1 MKTNFRLNVR
11 ERLKEKMK
19 RRKISTEYLF
29 EEDIK
34 KAIDD
39 INENIDKYID
49 KEIDYVI
56 ELISKKCKKGKLEGE
71 DKKKVTSL
79 LLAGRTSEE
88 IHQLDEFKS
97 YPIEEIEKL
106 EKRFATDIL
115 AIQLMPIEEI
125 ARIKGIKKC
134 DVYDLMTKH
143 KVDGKDIV
151 KIRKEKEEEVIRR
164 LERGDSV
171 EEIVNDK
178 ELNICETGAKALE
191 KEVERKSNS
200 AKQITKKAVSKE
212 DRKSVLSLLLQGKAI
227 EEIRTM
233 QEYSAIPD
241 EILRQIYDSNQMRI
255 MAVRLVPINEIV
267 ERMGKLYSTVYTN
280 INKFDYDG
288 KTLKEIKEQK
298 LYQIRTRL
306 ARGESIDILAQD
318 RELNVCREVLEQ
330 EQGKILERSKTTNKT
345 VNASQ
350 QDVQKIKKSANS
362 ESIQETKET
371 ISSTSTQETKKYAS
385 GTLVKK
391 GTIKSA
397 ENQGQK
403 SNLSQKDDSNKKNS
417 KNEDINSKVTKRAT
431 DIINENSQGTKPIS
445 KLDIMRKKYKAKYNN
460 ESSKSS
466 KKQTLTPEENE
477 KINKILVEMLEAVNL
492 CDGKKASSRTLIK
505 SILNNAGLV
514 SGKSVNLDQARQLM
528 SIVESGKIDV
538 SLKYFSREVAEKI
551 KKIRKSAHS
560 TLADAVEAEV
570 DDVSDMSELESL
582 SRMLNADME
591 KGNYHVQNAK
601 SRIQRRIDK
610 IRLEQRMKSLREDI
624 PDDIKAIIEGIAKG
638 ELDIAAAKSVIAEK
652 AAERVRGKKATRF
665 TLTEEQE
672 RRQYLAMI
680 RKALNEQGSKYPIER
695 PEKTIELLEQLTDDT
710 SLTNLNTVIANQT
723 SRKKFDEAQ
732 DLCKEY
738 ISKSKDNMED
748 IAYLNSV
755 RKRIRNEK
763 IGDLVYRTI
772 HSDISAEDE
781 KKFWDLLQQGLSMG
795 NVKMSNINIGRT
807 QDGLRNITLQDIWP
821 DEENEI
827 KK

>member
-1 MKTNFRLNVR
+1 METDFRVNVR

-19 RRKISTEYLF
+19 RRKISAEYLF
-29 EEDIK
+29 EEDVK

-49 KEIDYVI
+49 EEIDYVI
-56 ELISKKCKKGKLEGE
+56 ELISEKCRKGKLDGE
-71 DKKKVTSL
+71 DKKKVT
-79 LLAGRTSEE
+79 
-88 IHQLDEFKS
+88 
-97 YPIEEIEKL
+97 
-106 EKRFATDIL
+106 
-115 AIQLMPIEEI
+115 
-125 ARIKGIKKC
+125 
-134 DVYDLMTKH
+134 
-143 KVDGKDIV
+143 
-151 KIRKEKEEEVIRR
+151 
-164 LERGDSV
+164 
-171 EEIVNDK
+171 
-178 ELNICETGAKALE
+178 
-191 KEVERKSNS
+191 
-200 AKQITKKAVSKE
+200 
-212 DRKSVLSLLLQGKAI
+212 SLLLQGKAI

-233 QEYSAIPD
+233 QEYSAMPD
-241 EILRQIYDSNQMRI
+241 EILRQIYDRNQMRI
-255 MAVRLVPINEIV
+255 MAVRLLPINVIA
-267 ERMGKLYSTVYTN
+267 ERVGKQYITVYNN

-306 ARGESIDILAQD
+306 VQGESIDILAQD
-318 RELNVCREVLEQ
+318 KELNVCREVLEQ
-330 EQGKILERSKTTNKT
+330 EQRKILERSKTTSKT
-345 VNASQ
+345 VKAST

-362 ESIQETKET
+362 TSTQQTEET
-371 ISSTSTQETKKYAS
+371 INTTSTQETKEHAS

-391 GTIKSA
+391 ETIKCA

-417 KNEDINSKVTKRAT
+417 KNKYINSKVTKRAT
-431 DIINENSQGTKPIS
+431 GIINENSQSTKSIS
-445 KLDIMRKKYKAKYNN
+445 KLDIMRKKYKAKYNS

-466 KKQTLTPEENE
+466 KRQTLTPEENE
-477 KINKILVEMLEAVNL
+477 KINKILVEMLEVVNL
-492 CDGKKASSRTLIK
+492 CDGKKASSRILIK

-528 SIVESGKIDV
+528 SIVESRKIDI
-538 SLKYFSREVAEKI
+538 SLKYFSTEVAERI
-551 KKIRKSAHS
+551 RKIRKSVHS

-570 DDVSDMSELESL
+570 DDVSDISELESL
-582 SRMLNADME
+582 YKMLNVDME
-591 KGNYHVQNAK
+591 KSNYHVQNIK
-601 SRIQRRIDK
+601 SKIQRRIDK

-624 PDDIKAIIEGIAKG
+624 PDDIKSIIEGIAKG
-638 ELDIAAAKSVIAEK
+638 KLDIESAKSIIAEK
-652 AAERVRGKKATRF
+652 AAEKVRGKKATRF

-672 RRQYLAMI
+672 RRQYLVII
-680 RKALNEQGSKYPIER
+680 RKALNEQGSKYPIES

-732 DLCKEY
+732 DLCEKY
-738 ISKSKDNMED
+738 ISKLKDNMED
-748 IAYLNSV
+748 RVYLNSIK
-755 RKRIRNEK
+755 KRIRNEK

-781 KKFWDLLQQGLSMG
+781 KKFWDLLQQGLSME

-821 DEENEI
+821 DGEKEI

>member
-1 MKTNFRLNVR
+1 METDIRVNVR

-19 RRKISTEYLF
+19 RRKISAEYLF
-29 EEDIK
+29 EEDVK

-49 KEIDYVI
+49 EEIDYVI
-56 ELISKKCKKGKLEGE
+56 ELISEKCRKGKLDGE
-71 DKKKVTSL
+71 DKKKVT
-79 LLAGRTSEE
+79 
-88 IHQLDEFKS
+88 
-97 YPIEEIEKL
+97 
-106 EKRFATDIL
+106 
-115 AIQLMPIEEI
+115 
-125 ARIKGIKKC
+125 
-134 DVYDLMTKH
+134 
-143 KVDGKDIV
+143 
-151 KIRKEKEEEVIRR
+151 
-164 LERGDSV
+164 
-171 EEIVNDK
+171 
-178 ELNICETGAKALE
+178 
-191 KEVERKSNS
+191 
-200 AKQITKKAVSKE
+200 
-212 DRKSVLSLLLQGKAI
+212 SLLLQGKAI

-233 QEYSAIPD
+233 QEYSAMPD
-241 EILRQIYDSNQMRI
+241 EILRQIYDRNQMRI
-255 MAVRLVPINEIV
+255 MAVRLLPINVIA
-267 ERMGKLYSTVYTN
+267 ERVGKQYITVYNN

-306 ARGESIDILAQD
+306 VQGESIDILAQD
-318 RELNVCREVLEQ
+318 KELNVCREVLEQ
-330 EQGKILERSKTTNKT
+330 EQRKILERSKTTSKT
-345 VNASQ
+345 VKAST

-362 ESIQETKET
+362 TSTQQTEET
-371 ISSTSTQETKKYAS
+371 INTTSTQETKEHAS

-391 GTIKSA
+391 ETIKCA

-417 KNEDINSKVTKRAT
+417 KNKYINSKVTKRAT
-431 DIINENSQGTKPIS
+431 GIINENSQSTKSIS
-445 KLDIMRKKYKAKYNN
+445 KLDIMRKKYKAKYNS

-466 KKQTLTPEENE
+466 KRQTLTPEENE
-477 KINKILVEMLEAVNL
+477 KINKILVEMLEVVNL
-492 CDGKKASSRTLIK
+492 CDGKKASSRILIK

-528 SIVESGKIDV
+528 SIVESRKIDI
-538 SLKYFSREVAEKI
+538 SLKYFSTEVAERI
-551 KKIRKSAHS
+551 RKIRKSVHS

-570 DDVSDMSELESL
+570 DDVSDISELESL
-582 SRMLNADME
+582 YKMLNVDME
-591 KGNYHVQNAK
+591 KSNYHVQNIK
-601 SRIQRRIDK
+601 SKIQRRIDK

-624 PDDIKAIIEGIAKG
+624 PDDIKSIIEGIAKG
-638 ELDIAAAKSVIAEK
+638 KLDIESAKSIIAEK
-652 AAERVRGKKATRF
+652 AAEKVRGKKATRF

-672 RRQYLAMI
+672 RRQYLVII
-680 RKALNEQGSKYPIER
+680 RKALNEQGSKYPIES

-732 DLCKEY
+732 DLCEKY
-738 ISKSKDNMED
+738 ISKLKDNMED
-748 IAYLNSV
+748 RVYLNSIK
-755 RKRIRNEK
+755 KRIRNEK

-821 DEENEI
+821 DGEKEI

>member
-1 MKTNFRLNVR
+1 METNLGLNVR
-11 ERLKEKMK
+11 ERLKEEMK

-29 EEDIK
+29 EVDVK

-39 INENIDKYID
+39 MNENIDKYID

-56 ELISKKCKKGKLEGE
+56 ELISKKCGKEKIDGE

-79 LLAGRTSEE
+79 LL
-88 IHQLDEFKS
+88 
-97 YPIEEIEKL
+97 
-106 EKRFATDIL
+106 
-115 AIQLMPIEEI
+115 
-125 ARIKGIKKC
+125 
-134 DVYDLMTKH
+134 
-143 KVDGKDIV
+143 
-151 KIRKEKEEEVIRR
+151 
-164 LERGDSV
+164 
-171 EEIVNDK
+171 
-178 ELNICETGAKALE
+178 
-191 KEVERKSNS
+191 
-200 AKQITKKAVSKE
+200 
-212 DRKSVLSLLLQGKAI
+212 QGKTI

-233 QEYSAIPD
+233 QEYSAISD
-241 EILRQIYDSNQMRI
+241 EMLRQIYDSNQMRI

-460 ESSKSS
+460 ESPKSS